1 MIDAMYNAVLLP
13 KIRYDGRL
21 SATARLIFCEMTA
34 CVDENQ
40 MMDDCQEYFVNE
52 LHLPPADVK
61 TAYQQLLE
69 CKLIIKQPQG
79 QIWVDL

>member
-13 KIRYDGRL
+13 KVRYDKRL

-40 MMDDCQEYFVNE
+40 MMDDNPDYFADE
-52 LHLPPADVK
+52 LHLPAADVQ
-61 TAYQQLLE
+61 TAWHGNAVHITLSSRHLSWTIY
-69 CKLIIKQPQG
+69 
-79 QIWVDL
+79 D

>member
-1 MIDAMYNAVLLP
+1 
-13 KIRYDGRL
+13 
-21 SATARLIFCEMTA
+21 MTA

-40 MMDDCQEYFVNE
+40 IMDDNPDYFATE
-52 LHLPPADVK
+52 LHLPAADVQ

>member
-13 KIRYDGRL
+13 RIRYDGRL

-40 MMDDCQEYFVNE
+40 IMDDNPDYFTNE
-52 LHLPPADVK
+52 LHLPAADVK

-69 CKLIIKQPQG
+69 CKLIIKQQDG

>member
-13 KIRYDGRL
+13 RIRYDKRL

-40 MMDDCQEYFVNE
+40 MMDDNPDYFATE
-52 LHLPPADVK
+52 LHLPASDVSA
-61 TAYQQLLE
+61 AYGQLLKY
-69 CKLIIKQPQG
+69 KLIKKQQDG